1 MSWRHPRSKH
11 WHQLD
16 MILTKRGDLN
26 NVQNT
31 RSKHSAGP
39 YDGPHPRPL
48 QDTPRPTQ
56 DVPLQEQEPPAHQ
69 RQPRIML
76 NLNPDSVKPSKRHW
90 RKAEEMQP
98 LQTQSGSKC
107 EPPPTNHGWKP
118 LGRSVVTRTG
128 SRRTGRKL
136 SQRPSA

>member
-1 MSWRHPRSKH
+1 
-11 WHQLD
+11 

-31 RSKHSAGP
+31 RSKRSAGP

-56 DVPLQEQEPPAHQ
+56 DAPLQEQEPPAHQ

-76 NLNPDSVKPSKRHW
+76 NLNPDSAKPSKRHW

-98 LQTQSGSKC
+98 LQTQSGS
-107 EPPPTNHGWKP
+107 
-118 LGRSVVTRTG
+118 
-128 SRRTGRKL
+128 
-136 SQRPSA
+136 